1 MYAPQRQDVIAGE
14 IQDRGG
20 ISVSELAERHGVS
33 AETIRRDLDVLERQ
47 QRVTRVHGGAV
58 PYRAHSGDENT
69 VAARTASSRD
79 AKARI
84 AAAAAEHFPPTGGS
98 VIVDSG
104 TTTAVLSHH
113 LAERPDLT
121 VITNSVLLAYHLS
134 LEAPASSLNRLHLV
148 GGRVRGITQSVVGSD
163 TVAALRGLRADVA
176 FLGANGITPG
186 FGFST
191 PDQAEAQAKHAM
203 TEAAR
208 RRIALV
214 DEAKLGEELLCS
226 FGTADDIDVLI
237 TDAPSDNP
245 VITGLRHEGMDVIH
259 T

>member
-14 IQDRGG
+14 IQDQGG
-20 ISVSELAERHGVS
+20 ISVSELAERYSVS

-58 PYRAHSGDENT
+58 PYRVHSGNENT
-69 VAARTASSRD
+69 IAARSSSSRD

-84 AAAAAEHFPPTGGS
+84 AAAAARHFPPTGGS

-121 VITNSVLLAYHLS
+121 VVTNSVLLAYHLS
-134 LEAPASSLNRLHLV
+134 LEVPASVPHRLHLV
-148 GGRVRGITQSVVGSD
+148 GGRVRGITQSVVGAD
-163 TVAALRGLRADVA
+163 AVASLRGLRADVA

-191 PDQAEAQAKHAM
+191 PDQAEAQTKYAM

-214 DEAKLGEELLCS
+214 DQAKLGEELLCS
-226 FGTADDIDVLI
+226 FATTADIDLLI
-237 TDAPSDNP
+237 TDAPPDHP

>member
-14 IQDRGG
+14 IQDHGG
-20 ISVSELAERHGVS
+20 ISVSELAERYGVS
-33 AETIRRDLDVLERQ
+33 AETIRRDLDALERQ

-58 PYRAHSGDENT
+58 PFRVHSGNENT
-69 VAARTASSRD
+69 VALRASSSQD
-79 AKARI
+79 AKSAI
-84 AAAAAEHFPPTGGS
+84 AAAAAAYFPPSGGS

-104 TTTAVLSHH
+104 TTTSLLSPH

-121 VITNSVLLAYHLS
+121 VVTNSVLLAYQLS
-134 LEAPASSLNRLHLV
+134 LQVPAAVPHRLHLV
-148 GGRVRGITQSVVGSD
+148 GGRVRGITQSVVGPESV
-163 TVAALRGLRADVA
+163 TSLRGLRADVA
-176 FLGANGITPG
+176 FLGANGITAD

-191 PDQAEAQAKHAM
+191 PDQAEAQTKHAM

-214 DEAKLGEELLCS
+214 DQAKLGEELLCS
-226 FGTADDIDVLI
+226 FATTADIDLLI
-237 TDAPSDNP
+237 TDAPPDDP
-245 VITGLRHEGMDVIH
+245 VILSLRQQGMDVIH

>member
-20 ISVSELAERHGVS
+20 VSVSELAERHGVS

-58 PYRAHSGDENT
+58 PYRVHSGNENT
-69 VAARTASSRD
+69 VAARTSSSRD

-84 AAAAAEHFPPTGGS
+84 AAAAAEHFPPSGGS

-104 TTTAVLSHH
+104 TTTALLSHH

-121 VITNSVLLAYHLS
+121 VITNSVLLAYQLS
-134 LEAPASSLNRLHLV
+134 LQVPGTVPHRLHLV
-148 GGRVRGITQSVVGSD
+148 GGRVRGITQSVVGAD
-163 TVAALRGLRADVA
+163 AVAALRGLRADVA
-176 FLGANGITPG
+176 FLGANGITPD

-191 PDQAEAQAKHAM
+191 PDQAEAQAKQAM
-203 TEAAR
+203 TGAAR

-226 FGTADDIDVLI
+226 FATTDDIDVLI
-237 TDAPSDNP
+237 TDAASDNP